1 MRWGKRSAES
11 KAEGGHLMNLKVHYD
26 AEVDVLYLAREGQEE
41 EVVEAYP
48 GLNLELDAN
57 GELIGVEILQASLLL
72 KEVIEPLMHKAAS
85 G

>member
-1 MRWGKRSAES
+1 MD
-11 KAEGGHLMNLKVHYD
+11 LKVHYD
-26 AEVDVLYLAREGQEE
+26 DEVDVLYLAREGQEE
-41 EVVEAYP
+41 EEVVVQP

-57 GELIGVEILQASLLL
+57 GKFIGVEILQASLLL